1 MYKNGI
7 IEQIHPDGIELFKKN
22 SNFEYEIINDTS
34 EENIKKKIS
43 KYDGVTLRVS
53 KLTEKV
59 LVNAKKLKVI
69 SRHGVGYD
77 NIDTTYIKNN
87 DIKLMIT
94 ASANAVAVAEHV
106 FYMMLFLSK
115 SLLAHDQEVR
125 SGCFKKNI
133 KNIETFE
140 LKDKEILIA
149 GFGRIGRN
157 LIKKCLGFDMSV
169 KVFDPFVNN
178 NDVKKLG
185 GTKVDNFD
193 EAIKTSDYLSIHM
206 PLNDKTKN
214 LINYDRLKIMK
225 KNSILI
231 NTARGGIINEI
242 DLNKALDEKLI
253 FGAGLDVFEKEPL
266 DRNNPLLTNKRII
279 LSPHAAALTNECK
292 IRMAKESV
300 QNIIDFFTNK
310 INPSNIVNL

>member
-1 MYKNGI
+1 MYKIGI
-7 IEQIHPDGIELFKKN
+7 IEQIHPDGIELFNKN

-43 KYDGVTLRVS
+43 EYDGVTLRVS
-53 KLTEKV
+53 KLTEKA

-77 NIDTTYIKNN
+77 NIDTTYIKKN

-125 SGCFKKNI
+125 SGSFKKNI

-149 GFGRIGRN
+149 GFGRIGSN
-157 LIKKCLGFDMSV
+157 LIKKCLGFDMIV

-185 GTKVDNFD
+185 GIKVDNFD
-193 EAIKTSDYLSIHM
+193 EAIKTSDYLSIHI

-242 DLNKALDEKLI
+242 DLDKALNEKLI

-300 QNIIDFFTNK
+300 QNIIDFFSNK
-310 INPSNIVNL
+310 INPSNIVKL